1 MVDIKTR
8 FEQLIEN
15 KDWKELKVELNDI
28 DPVQITEII
37 EDAPDG
43 DDVLLFRLLNRK
55 LAKETFQL
63 LSHDMQEEIIESMA
77 RNVKKLSTLLNDIEP
92 DDRTAFFEE
101 LPGTISQRLIQF
113 LSPEERN
120 TTIRLLGYPED
131 SIGRLMTPE
140 YVAINPEHTIEEAF
154 AHIRVYGKDSETL
167 NVVYIVDKDW
177 KLVDDIRIK
186 ELILADPQQKVQDLM
201 DYRFTA
207 LNAMDDQETAIGAF
221 QDY

>member
-63 LSHDMQEEIIESMA
+63 LSHDMQEEIIESM
-77 RNVKKLSTLLNDIEP
+77 
-92 DDRTAFFEE
+92 
-101 LPGTISQRLIQF
+101 
-113 LSPEERN
+113 
-120 TTIRLLGYPED
+120 LG
-131 SIGRLMTPE
+131 M
-140 YVAINPEHTIEEAF
+140 
-154 AHIRVYGKDSETL
+154 
-167 NVVYIVDKDW
+167 
-177 KLVDDIRIK
+177 
-186 ELILADPQQKVQDLM
+186 
-201 DYRFTA
+201 
-207 LNAMDDQETAIGAF
+207 
-221 QDY
+221 